1 MPRGDGRQG
10 PPISKGCPAYGRG
23 TSGGGRK
30 NRHRQIGCHPVRNKP
45 PGSQVEGDKPTVD
58 QATNNPWDP
67 HSIGRE
73 ALATAR
79 GKYCGSPDPDQRN
92 LRLDRL
98 MARPLVMFGDPRQS
112 PFLATL
118 SAGDVLEMPRDHDV
132 LRQCLAGGVRTQCSG
147 ITLFGGQPLD
157 TEMASRICIGDLSRK
172 AGRIAALFC
181 LSP

>member
-1 MPRGDGRQG
+1 MPRGDGRQE

-30 NRHRQIGCHPVRNKP
+30 NRHRQICCHPLRNKP
-45 PGSQVEGDKPTVD
+45 PGSRGEGTSRLWTRPPIIPRIHIRWV
-58 QATNNPWDP
+58 
-67 HSIGRE
+67 
-73 ALATAR
+73 AR
-79 GKYCGSPDPDQRN
+79 LLRQPGDKYCGSPDPEQRN

-98 MARPLVMFGDPRQS
+98 MDRPLVMFGDPRPS

-118 SAGDVLEMPRDHDV
+118 SAGDVLEIPRNHDV

-157 TEMASRICIGDLSRK
+157 AEMESRICIGDLSRK